1 MTTYVNIPDS
11 DVDQDSPVTVA
22 LMSALRDNP
31 SMVELATTTISND
44 TQADFTVFDN
54 TLFGLYIF
62 DLANVIPA
70 TNNVILTVRVSTDGG
85 SSYSAGGSDYINV
98 KVGGGV
104 GSTGNGIFI
113 ATNVGSLS
121 GNDGVSGLV
130 NVHGAGLSKR
140 TGLTFVTGWY
150 DNAGNVATDAGLG
163 SRLSAVDTDAI
174 RFLFSSGDLESGV
187 ITMYGVLK

>member
-62 DLANVIPA
+62 DLANVILA
-70 TNNVILTVRVSTDGG
+70 TD
-85 SSYSAGGSDYINV
+85 SAGLLVRMSTNGGASYPSGGTDYTYALAGGAAAAGS
-98 KVGGGV
+98 
-104 GSTGNGIFI
+104 GIFI
-113 ATNVGSLS
+113 ADLVGS
-121 GNDGVSGLV
+121 GTNEDGVSGLV

-140 TGLTFVTGWY
+140 THLTFATAFENFSGDVTAHTGGGY
-150 DNAGNVATDAGLG
+150 
-163 SRLSAVDTDAI
+163 RLSSVDTDAV
-174 RFLFSSGDLESGV
+174 RFIASSGNLESGA